1 MISTNSHTR
10 GPGITLALSVLLST
24 LGVVLVTMLC
34 CGIPLLIIAAGV
46 FGMTGALTGS
56 AWMIIAAMILAAG
69 LAAWLLSRRRREA
82 KASGEDCCAPA
93 RSRGGSSSAEDL
105 SDTVPASAPAYEN
118 GRYRS

>member
-10 GPGITLALSVLLST
+10 GPGITLGLGVLLST
-24 LGVVLVTMLC
+24 VGVVLVTMLC
-34 CGIPLLIIAAGV
+34 CGLPLLVIAAGM

-56 AWMIIAAMILAAG
+56 AWMIVVGMILAAG

-82 KASGEDCCAPA
+82 RASGEDCCAPA
-93 RSRGGSSSAEDL
+93 RFRGGSSSAEPL
-105 SDTVPASAPAYEN
+105 TETVRAGAPAYAD